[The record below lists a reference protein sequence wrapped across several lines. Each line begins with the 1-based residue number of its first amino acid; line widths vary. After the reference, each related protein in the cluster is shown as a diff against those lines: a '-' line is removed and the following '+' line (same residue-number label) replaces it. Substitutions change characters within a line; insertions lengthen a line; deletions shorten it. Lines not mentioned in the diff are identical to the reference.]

1 MRLFGLGN
9 TEAGGKELQ
18 ALSQAQAHIIALHTA
33 VRGDFIAVGD
43 LMKSINLNVFKPAD
57 NTIEE
62 IARDYNPNWVT
73 AMEII
78 DDDTF
83 IGAEQNFNFYVV
95 RRNSEA
101 ATDEERLRLLT
112 VGEYHAGDF
121 VNRFRHGSL
130 VMRLTENADAANQTL
145 LYAGVSGAVGVVA
158 TLTAEQHEFFSKLQ
172 NQLADPKI
180 IGGIGGLKHKEYAPL
195 TGACLVAQSPR
206 HLVCFLRTQRR
217 GREFTRADGMTAE
230 LTLVRRWRAFSN
242 DRKTVEATNF
252 VDGDLVELY
261 LDLPRAR
268 QDEVARA
275 LELST
280 EEVSRRIEQLA
291 HALH

>member
-195 TGACLVAQSPR
+195 TDALVS
-206 HLVCFLRTQRR
+206 
-217 GREFTRADGMTAE
+217 
-230 LTLVRRWRAFSN
+230 
-242 DRKTVEATNF
+242 
-252 VDGDLVELY
+252 
-261 LDLPRAR
+261 
-268 QDEVARA
+268 
-275 LELST
+275 
-280 EEVSRRIEQLA
+280 
-291 HALH
+291 